1 MAQRSRLVKA
11 GIIIAAAFLFL
22 LYLVPSRPSVA
33 NIITGEWLAAEGVR
47 LPNLINV
54 F

>member
-1 MAQRSRLVKA
+1 MYHEKPAMAQRSRLFKA

-33 NIITGEWLAAEGVR
+33 NIISGEWL
-47 LPNLINV
+47 
-54 F
+54 